1 MPSLTASRTW
11 QALQEKSAQFQ
22 PPEFSLSALFDGAD
36 RFEQFSLNHGEL
48 LFDYSKNLIDAEV
61 LSLLVQLAEERG
73 LGQAT
78 AAMFSGAM
86 INETENRPA
95 HHIALRI
102 PPDFQTNAEVA
113 EVLFKL
119 DMVVGAIHSGTWTG
133 HTGEAITDIVNIGI
147 GGSDLG
153 PAMVSEA
160 LTHLHVASQKVHFV
174 SNVDPVHME
183 LTLRGLNPATTLFII
198 ASKSFTTAETLAN
211 ANLAR
216 AWLLE
221 EDCAASD
228 LNKHFVAVSSNVSA
242 AVKFGIDADNVFPM
256 WDWVGG
262 RYSLWSAIGLPI
274 ALAIGAEKFNELLAG
289 AHSMDRHFAE
299 APLNANMPVIKAMLD
314 IWYSEFFNTR
324 SFAVVPYSQSLDQL
338 PDYLQQLFMESLGK
352 CVTKAGEP
360 TPTNTGAVI
369 WGTPG
374 TNGQHSYFQ
383 LLHQGTT
390 VVPVDFIAIANSNSN
405 ASIGAE
411 QHDLL
416 LSNCLAQSLALMEG
430 KKNPEEPH
438 RESPGNRPS
447 NTWLL
452 NELSPFALGSLLAL
466 FEHEVYVQSI
476 IWDINAFDQ
485 WGVELGKT
493 LAKSMQ
499 GALTDPAQQQNLDAS
514 SRGLIKQIKSWNKQE
529 QT

>member
-1 MPSLTASRTW
+1 MPSLTASPTW

-22 PPEFSLSALFDGAD
+22 TPEFSLSALFDGAD

-61 LSLLVQLAEERG
+61 LGLLVQLAEERG

-102 PPDFQTNAEVA
+102 PPDFQTNAEVD

-119 DMVVGAIHSGTWTG
+119 DMVVGAIHYGTWTG

-221 EDCAASD
+221 ADCAASD

-299 APLNANMPVIKAMLD
+299 APLNANMPVIKAMLG

-338 PDYLQQLFMESLGK
+338 PDYLQQLSMESLGK

-390 VVPVDFIAIANSNSN
+390 VVPVDFIAIANSN

>member
-1 MPSLTASRTW
+1 MPSLTASPTW
-11 QALQEKSAQFQ
+11 QALREKSTQFQ
-22 PPEFSLSALFDGAD
+22 TAEFSLPALFDRGN
-36 RFEQFSLNHGEL
+36 RFEQFSLSHGEL

-61 LSLLVQLAEERG
+61 LSLLLQLAEERG

-78 AAMFSGAM
+78 AAMFSGEV
-86 INETENRPA
+86 INQTENRPA

-119 DMVVGAIHSGTWTG
+119 DMMVGAIHAGTWTG
-133 HTGEAITDIVNIGI
+133 HDGEAITDIVNIGI

-153 PAMVSEA
+153 PAMVTEA
-160 LTHLHVASQKVHFV
+160 LAHLHVDSQKVHFV

-183 LTLRGLNPATTLFII
+183 QTLRGLNPATTLFIM

-216 AWLLE
+216 SWLL
-221 EDCAASD
+221 DAGCATSD
-228 LNKHFVAVSSNVSA
+228 LNKHFVAVSSNVNA
-242 AVKFGIDADNVFPM
+242 AVEFGIDADNVFPM

-274 ALAIGAEKFNELLAG
+274 ALAIGTEKFNELLAG

-299 APLNANMPVIKAMLD
+299 APLEANMPVIKAMLD

-338 PDYLQQLFMESLGK
+338 PDYLQQLSMESLGK
-352 CVTKAGEP
+352 RATRAGEA
-360 TPTNTGAVI
+360 TPTDTGAVI

-390 VVPVDFIAIANSNSN
+390 VVPVDFIAIANSN
-405 ASIGAE
+405 AGIGAE

-430 KKNPEEPH
+430 KKTPKEPH

-452 NELSPFALGSLLAL
+452 NELSPFALGSLLAM
-466 FEHEVYVQSI
+466 FEHQVYVQSI

-499 GALTDPAQQQNLDAS
+499 EALADPSRQQELDAS
-514 SRGLIKQIKSWNKQE
+514 SRGLIKQIKSWSKPRQS
-529 QT
+529 